1 MKPFDI
7 EQAKQAAE
15 AVAKKHG
22 LSFVALFGS
31 QATGRTHEK
40 SDIDMAVLGKRG
52 VDIRAAIDELDNFFG
67 DADIKVL
74 ELDEELPIP
83 KWITEESGIVL
94 CEEAPDT
101 LLRWKMY
108 ANRVWREMSW
118 LRNMKKW
125 VEAVNKLPPNWR
137 RRDFMLD

>member
-1 MKPFDI
+1 M
-7 EQAKQAAE
+7 EQAKRVAE
-15 AVAKKHG
+15 QVAKKHG
-22 LSFVALFGS
+22 LSFVTLFGS
-31 QATGRTHEK
+31 QATGRVHEK
-40 SDIDMAVLGKRG
+40 SDIDMAVIGKEK
-52 VDIRAAIDELDNFFG
+52 VDVPALQNELHDLFR
-67 DADIKVL
+67 DKKITVL

-94 CEEAPDT
+94 YEEAPDT

-118 LRNMKKW
+118 LRNLKKW
-125 VEAVNKLPPNWR
+125 IEAGNKLPPNWS